1 VRRDDRLLF
10 EMLCLEG
17 AQAGL
22 SWLTILKKREGY
34 RKAFA
39 NFDAGKVARF
49 GARERAR
56 LLRFD
61 GIVRHPGKI
70 EAVVENA
77 KAVLAVK
84 KEFGSFARYL
94 WDFTGGK
101 TLAGRGRP
109 GPECRALAKDLKR
122 RGFRFVG
129 ETTVYAFMQATGL
142 VDDHAPGCFR
152 HKPRR

>member
-1 VRRDDRLLF
+1 
-10 EMLCLEG
+10 MLNLEG

-39 NFDAGKVARF
+39 NFDAKKVARF
-49 GARERAR
+49 DARKRAS
-56 LLRFD
+56 LLKFD

-70 EAVVENA
+70 EAVVDNA
-77 KAVLAVK
+77 RALLALQ
-84 KEFGSFARYL
+84 KEFGSFSAYV
-94 WDFTGGK
+94 WGFVGGK
-101 TLAGRGRP
+101 PLRGNGSP
-109 GPECRALAKDLKR
+109 GPECKTLAKDLKK

-142 VDDHAPGCFR
+142 VDDHEKACFR
-152 HKPRR
+152 HKGAR